1 MFTRTTSSFLL
12 ACVVASLSL
21 GCAGTFVPSSEY
33 SYFAAPR
40 EGDAWS
46 PKIDQWQTRVQAVSP
61 WAPDGAPEA
70 VLALAEPT
78 IIPMAMLEA
87 PGVTAQ
93 VLPTQTAGV
102 GLPSP
107 ALTSRN
113 MAESTRGPVLLEPD
127 LPEQADLRGK
137 YVRFRAEQRRQMV
150 RDFAGW
156 IQVQSQSHYVSDG
169 AVDQWA
175 TLEETFRKDGED
187 CDGLELLVYHGL
199 RDLGFRETEVFRSV
213 IYRSSDLQHHMVTLW
228 FEDPEDPWVID
239 PTGVTT
245 EVMARMS
252 ELVGWVPLKIFTET
266 REYSVLRNPQPSSML
281 GLLAFNR

>member
-1 MFTRTTSSFLL
+1 MFTRTTAGFLL
-12 ACVVASLSL
+12 ACVAASLSF
-21 GCAGTFVPSSEY
+21 GCAGTYAPASEY
-33 SYFAAPR
+33 SYFSVPR
-40 EGDAWS
+40 DGDAWS
-46 PKIDQWQTRVQAVSP
+46 PKIGQWQTRVQAVSP

-70 VLALAEPT
+70 VLALVEPT
-78 IIPMAMLEA
+78 IIPLAMPEVA
-87 PGVTAQ
+87 AVTALA
-93 VLPTQTAGV
+93 LPTEAVGV
-102 GLPSP
+102 GLPRP
-107 ALTSRN
+107 ALAALET
-113 MAESTRGPVLLEPD
+113 AESRSGPALEPD
-127 LPEQADLRGK
+127 LLKGTDLRGK

-156 IQVQSQSHYVSDG
+156 IQTQSRSHYVSDG
-169 AVDQWA
+169 SVDQWA
-175 TLEETFRKDGED
+175 TLEETLRKDGED

-252 ELVGWVPLKIFTET
+252 ELSGWVPLKIFTET
-266 REYSVLRNPQPSSML
+266 QEYSVLRKPQPSL
-281 GLLAFNR
+281 IPRLLASNR

>member
-1 MFTRTTSSFLL
+1 MFTRTTARFLL
-12 ACVVASLSL
+12 ACVAASLSF
-21 GCAGTFVPSSEY
+21 GCAGTYAPPSEY
-33 SYFAAPR
+33 SYFAVPR
-40 EGDAWS
+40 DGDAWS
-46 PKIDQWQTRVQAVSP
+46 PKIGQWQTRVQSVSP

-78 IIPMAMLEA
+78 IIPLAMPDIL
-87 PGVTAQ
+87 GGTA
-93 VLPTQTAGV
+93 VALPTESAGV
-102 GLPSP
+102 GLPRP
-107 ALTSRN
+107 AFVAQET
-113 MAESTRGPVLLEPD
+113 AESTRSPALEPGLLEG
-127 LPEQADLRGK
+127 ADLRGK

-156 IQVQSQSHYVSDG
+156 IQVQSRSHYVSDG
-169 AVDQWA
+169 PVDQWA

-252 ELVGWVPLKIFTET
+252 ELPGWVPLKIFTESQ
-266 REYSVLRNPQPSSML
+266 EYTVLRNPQPSSML
-281 GLLAFNR
+281 GLLASNH